1 MTYNVMLNMNIQ
13 IKPVQTQSGGLGVV
27 SHLGADV
34 PLRGF
39 PHRSS
44 QSEPSDSGS
53 TELML
58 GILGALV
65 DTAHGFKQDAAFYEG
80 RHQHA
85 ERVCC
90 LKSLLFELP
99 KGRATSFWPRR
110 GDQHRKLHSLE
121 RAPGHGSRVDS
132 LFFFKDSTHAMKDM
146 DVFTST
152 CGRFWQSFTFVG
164 VYARGMT
171 SSSDMWF
178 VGPEEPTPT
187 GRCFRLTSDPV
198 NWRLFAECV
207 TACRSFS
214 SRKNQQE
221 ET

>member
-1 MTYNVMLNMNIQ
+1 MLSI
-13 IKPVQTQSGGLGVV
+13 
-27 SHLGADV
+27 
-34 PLRGF
+34 LRA
-39 PHRSS
+39 S
-44 QSEPSDSGS
+44 
-53 TELML
+53 
-58 GILGALV
+58 V
-65 DTAHGFKQDAAFYEG
+65 DAAHGFKQNTAFYEG
-80 RHQHA
+80 RQQDA

-90 LKSLLFELP
+90 LRSLLFELP
-99 KGRATSFWPRR
+99 KARATSFWPRR
-110 GDQHRKLHSLE
+110 RDQHRKLHSLE

-132 LFFFKDSTHAMKDM
+132 LSFKDSTHAMKDM

-207 TACRSFS
+207 TACRSFG
-214 SRKNQQE
+214 SRKN
-221 ET
+221 